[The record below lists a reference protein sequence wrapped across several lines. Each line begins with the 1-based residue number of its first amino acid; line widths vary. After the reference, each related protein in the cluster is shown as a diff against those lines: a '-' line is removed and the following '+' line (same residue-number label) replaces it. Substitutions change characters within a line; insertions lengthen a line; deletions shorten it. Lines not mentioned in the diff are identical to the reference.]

1 MRIAKELLQIIT
13 FLPLIRLLNIASL
26 KKNAHKMGIFTSLI
40 GKRKMDVNVCTRI
53 LTLLILLMFLKLVIL
68 LAQVHGVIW

>member
-26 KKNAHKMGIFTSLI
+26 RKNAQKMAIFTSLI

>member
-26 KKNAHKMGIFTSLI
+26 KKNAQKRSIFTSLI
-40 GKRKMDVNVCTRI
+40 GKRKTDVNVCTRI

>member
-1 MRIAKELLQIIT
+1 MRIAKELLQIIM

-26 KKNAHKMGIFTSLI
+26 KKNAHKMSIFTSLI